1 MKLRGFTH
9 RQSWSTMM
17 LIAVMVVILMLC
29 SLDAEAQCA
38 MCKAAAES
46 NMRGGGTEGRGL
58 NNGILYMLLTP
69 YLLVAGIGY
78 LWYKNKK
85 KAELREANDA

>member
-1 MKLRGFTH
+1 MIQAPLTYRKKLL
-9 RQSWSTMM
+9 S
-17 LIAVMVVILMLC
+17 IALLSLVVVTLFLGT
-29 SLDAEAQCA
+29 SVDLEAQCA

-69 YLLVAGIGY
+69 YILVGTIAYI
-78 LWYKNKK
+78 WYRNKK
-85 KAELREANDA
+85 KAELRETE